1 MRRVSLCHG
10 FTRLLI
16 VAALAGAGCNSGGTK
31 DKSVGGDKPFAGA
44 KLVIAVPPGSNMAT
58 RWQGLLIEW
67 SARTGAE
74 AEIKE
79 LSITGEEKPATPE
92 DARPAADPD
101 LMIFPITALPDLN
114 AADRLAPVPMALQ
127 QEGSGLQWND
137 LPRGLVSNVL
147 QKDRTPVAV
156 PIACPV
162 PVLYYRKD
170 LLAKAGQFPPETWDD
185 YQRLLNTLDRWAP
198 GLSAAEP
205 WGEDF
210 RATMF
215 LARSIAFARHPEN
228 FSLLFDIQKGEPL
241 IESEGWVR
249 GLDAT
254 LKALPKLHEESLKA
268 SPADCRRLIL
278 EGKVALAI
286 GYETPAGDATT
297 VAGDT
302 KSGIARASGVSIGVV
317 RLPGSREIFNRA
329 SKRWDP
335 APGGINRPSLTA
347 FAGLAAGV
355 STKASDLNAQAA
367 WNLIVTLSDPAVFAT
382 AFSGA
387 ERTLCR
393 MSQTEEGRAWFGAEL
408 TDGEGAEFLQATAE
422 SLHEARL
429 TPELPVV
436 RSREFRASLSGGL
449 NDALTGKTTPADTLS
464 SVRTSWEKLV
474 EETGRDRIRDSYR
487 RQLGLSEI
495 RTDR

>member
-1 MRRVSLCHG
+1 MDRVSLRHRLL
-10 FTRLLI
+10 TLLI
-16 VAALAGAGCNSGGTK
+16 VATLAGPGCGSNDRK
-31 DKSVGGDKPFAGA
+31 DQSTRGDKPFAGA
-44 KLVIAVPPGSNMAT
+44 RLVIAVPPGSNMAD
-58 RWQGLLIEW
+58 RWQSLLIEW

-79 LSITGEEKPATPE
+79 LLVTGDEKPA
-92 DARPAADPD
+92 DKVRSAPAVEPD

-114 AADRLAPVPMALQ
+114 AAGRLAPVPMALQ
-127 QEGSGLQWND
+127 QEESGLQWND
-137 LPRGLVSNVL
+137 FPRGLVSNVL
-147 QKDRTPVAV
+147 QKDRIPVAV

-185 YQRLLNTLDRWAP
+185 YQRLLDTLDRWAP

-205 WGEDF
+205 WGEGF

-215 LARSIAFARHPEN
+215 LARSVAYARHPEN
-228 FSLLFDIQKGEPL
+228 FSLLFDIQTGDPL
-241 IESEGWVR
+241 IQSEGWTR
-249 GLDAT
+249 GLDAAM
-254 LKALPKLHEESLKA
+254 KALPKLHEDSLKA

-278 EGKVALAI
+278 EGKVALAVA
-286 GYETPAGDATT
+286 YETPAGEPSTPA
-297 VAGDT
+297 A
-302 KSGIARASGVSIGVV
+302 SAQSAIARANGISLGIV
-317 RLPGSREIFNRA
+317 RLPGSREVFNRA

-335 APGGINRPSLTA
+335 APNGINRPSLTA

-355 STKASDLNAQAA
+355 STKSSDLNAQAA
-367 WNLIVTLSDPAVFAT
+367 WNLIVTLSDPAVFAA
-382 AFSGA
+382 AFSGD

-422 SLHEARL
+422 ALQDARL
-429 TPELPVV
+429 TPEFPIV
-436 RSREFRASLSGGL
+436 RSRAFRTLLAEGL
-449 NDALTGKTTPADTLS
+449 NESLNRKTTPAETLAA
-464 SVRTSWEKLV
+464 VQKSWGKLV
-474 EETGRDRIRDSYR
+474 EETGRDRLRDSYR
-487 RQLGLSEI
+487 RQFGLSEI